1 MVVDSSMTEE
11 HKPSPTPERAVYGYV
26 LYLASYIGLGVYLVW
41 AYVPD
46 SWLNAVGLTYW
57 PQKYWAVALPVYLC
71 VVILLFYLAYLGL
84 IFINTPPL
92 TSLSIITDSH
102 ASSQDVTPPSPE
114 GIPPLCD
121 LDIVEVNRYL
131 YLDR

>member
-1 MVVDSSMTEE
+1 MTEE
-11 HKPSPTPERAVYGYV
+11 HRPSPTPERAVYGYV

-46 SWLNAVGLTYW
+46 SWLTAVGLTYW

-71 VVILLFYLAYLGL
+71 VLIVLFYITYLGL
-84 IFINTPPL
+84 IFISTPPL
-92 TSLSIITDSH
+92 TSVTIITDSH
-102 ASSQDVTPPSPE
+102 ANTQDQSPVAPDA
-114 GIPPLCD
+114 IPPLRD